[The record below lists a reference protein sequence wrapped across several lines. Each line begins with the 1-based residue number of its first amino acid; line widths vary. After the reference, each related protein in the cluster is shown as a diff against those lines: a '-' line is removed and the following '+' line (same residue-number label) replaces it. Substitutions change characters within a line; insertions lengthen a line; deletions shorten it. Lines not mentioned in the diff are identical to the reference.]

1 MERDYTILESEYTV
15 PVEEILADCVD
26 VPKFLALCK
35 ACPNY
40 GNRWSCPPYQGNMY
54 RYNIP
59 PYRIFFQHERGL
71 LR

>member
-15 PVEEILADCVD
+15 PVEEILGDCVD

-40 GNRWSCPPYQGNMY
+40 GNRWSGPPYQGNM
-54 RYNIP
+54 
-59 PYRIFFQHERGL
+59 
-71 LR
+71 